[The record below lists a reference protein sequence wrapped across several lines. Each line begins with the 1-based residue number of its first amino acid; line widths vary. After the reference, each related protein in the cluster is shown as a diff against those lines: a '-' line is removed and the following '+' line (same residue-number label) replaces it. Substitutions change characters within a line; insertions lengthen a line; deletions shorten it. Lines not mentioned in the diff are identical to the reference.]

1 MKVSNRKSPAGPR
14 PLDGVDRQVLGLL
27 QRDGRQSSVDLARS
41 VRLSPPGLMKRL
53 RRLEGDGVI
62 RGYAALLRRESVGLD
77 LLCFVQVTLA
87 HHLPRMVAGFSRAIQ
102 AMPEVLECHHMTGD
116 YDYLMKVVVR
126 NHLHLERFLV
136 ESLTRIP
143 GVDRIRT
150 SIVLKEIKAET
161 ALPLDSEGAPDE

>member
-1 MKVSNRKSPAGPR
+1 MKVNNQNSVRA
-14 PLDGVDRQVLGLL
+14 LDGVDRRLLGLL
-27 QRDGRQSSVDLARS
+27 QGDARRSSADLARS

-53 RRLEGDGVI
+53 RRLERDGVI

-87 HHLPRMVAGFSRAIQ
+87 HHKPRMVAGFSRAIQ

-116 YDYLMKVVVR
+116 HDYLMKVVVR
-126 NHLHLERFLV
+126 DHLHLERFLV
-136 ESLTRIP
+136 ESLTRVP

-150 SIVLKEIKAET
+150 SLVLKEVKAET
-161 ALPLDSEGAPDE
+161 ALPLEADHE

>member
-1 MKVSNRKSPAGPR
+1 
-14 PLDGVDRQVLGLL
+14 VDCRVLGRL
-27 QRDGRQSSVDLARS
+27 QRDGRASSADLARS
-41 VRLSPPGLMKRL
+41 VKLSPPGLMKRL

-62 RGYAALLRRESVGLD
+62 RGYAALLRREAVGLD

-87 HHLPRMVAGFSRAIQ
+87 HHQPRMVAGFSRAIQ

-126 NHLHLERFLV
+126 NHLHLEKFLV
-136 ESLTRIP
+136 ESLTKVP

-161 ALPLDSEGAPDE
+161 ALPLEADHG

>member
-1 MKVSNRKSPAGPR
+1 MQVNNQNEPR
-14 PLDGVDRQVLGLL
+14 RLDEVDREVLRLL
-27 QRDGRQSSVDLARS
+27 QRDARTSSVDLARS

-53 RRLEGDGVI
+53 RRLERDGVI
-62 RGYAALLRRESVGLD
+62 RGYAALLRREAVGLD

-87 HHLPRMVAGFSRAIQ
+87 HHQPQMVAGFSKAIR

-126 NHLHLERFLV
+126 NHGHLERFLV

-150 SIVLKEIKAET
+150 SIVLKEVKSET
-161 ALPLDSEGAPDE
+161 ALPLEGDGVAHE

>member
-1 MKVSNRKSPAGPR
+1 MEVNNQNR
-14 PLDGVDRQVLGLL
+14 PLDGVDRQVLRLL
-27 QRDGRQSSVDLARS
+27 QKDGRRSSADLARS
-41 VRLSPPGLMKRL
+41 VKLSPPGLMKRL
-53 RRLEGDGVI
+53 RKLEDDGVI

-87 HHLPRMVAGFSRAIQ
+87 HHQPAMVGGFSKAIQ
-102 AMPEVLECHHMTGD
+102 ALPEVLECHHMTGD

-136 ESLTRIP
+136 ESLTKIP

-150 SIVLKEIKAET
+150 SIVLKEIKSET
-161 ALPLDSEGAPDE
+161 ALPLETDHE

>member
-1 MKVSNRKSPAGPR
+1 MKVNNTNR
-14 PLDGVDRQVLGLL
+14 PLDRVDLQVLRLL

-41 VRLSPPGLMKRL
+41 VKLSPPGLMKRL
-53 RRLEGDGVI
+53 RRLESDGVI

-87 HHLPRMVAGFSRAIQ
+87 HHQPGMVAGFSKAIQ

-126 NHLHLERFLV
+126 NHLHLETFLV
-136 ESLTRIP
+136 ESLTKVP

-150 SIVLKEIKAET
+150 SIVLKEIKSET
-161 ALPLDSEGAPDE
+161 ALPLEADHE

>member
-1 MKVSNRKSPAGPR
+1 MKVNNQNHPR
-14 PLDGVDRQVLGLL
+14 ALDGVDLRVLTLL

-53 RRLEGDGVI
+53 RRLESDGII
-62 RGYAALLRRESVGLD
+62 RGYAALVRRELVGLD

-87 HHLPRMVAGFSRAIQ
+87 HHQPQMVAGFSKAIQ

-126 NHLHLERFLV
+126 NHLHLETFLV
-136 ESLTRIP
+136 ESLTKVP

-150 SIVLKEIKAET
+150 SIVLKEIKSET
-161 ALPLDSEGAPDE
+161 ALPLEADHE

>member
-1 MKVSNRKSPAGPR
+1 MEVNNRNTPR

-27 QRDGRQSSVDLARS
+27 QRDARQSSVELARS

-62 RGYAALLRRESVGLD
+62 RGYAALLRREAVGLD

-87 HHLPRMVAGFSRAIQ
+87 HHQPRMVGGFSRAIQ

-136 ESLTRIP
+136 DSLTKVP

-150 SIVLKEIKAET
+150 SIVLKEIKSET
-161 ALPLDSEGAPDE
+161 ALPLEADHE

>member
-1 MKVSNRKSPAGPR
+1 MKVNNQNNPR
-14 PLDGVDRQVLGLL
+14 ELDGVDLRVLALL

-53 RRLEGDGVI
+53 RRLESDGII
-62 RGYAALLRRESVGLD
+62 RGYAALLRREAVGLD

-87 HHLPRMVAGFSRAIQ
+87 HHQPAMVAGFSKAIQ

-126 NHLHLERFLV
+126 NHLHLETFLV
-136 ESLTRIP
+136 ESLTKVP

-150 SIVLKEIKAET
+150 SIVLKEIKSET
-161 ALPLDSEGAPDE
+161 ALPLEADHE

>member
-1 MKVSNRKSPAGPR
+1 MP
-14 PLDGVDRQVLGLL
+14 QLGAVRTTDSRGCLEP
-27 QRDGRQSSVDLARS
+27 SVLARS

-53 RRLEGDGVI
+53 RKLESDGVI
-62 RGYAALLRRESVGLD
+62 RGYAALLSREAVGLD

-87 HHLPRMVAGFSRAIQ
+87 HHQPQMVAGFSKAIQ

-126 NHLHLERFLV
+126 NHLHLETFLV
-136 ESLTRIP
+136 ESLTKVP

-150 SIVLKEIKAET
+150 SMALVSGACELIKVL
-161 ALPLDSEGAPDE
+161 APSGTPGTCQCVG